1 VVLVVS
7 AAALAPDE
15 TVAMEAGMVVV
26 SVFVV
31 LA

>member
-15 TVAMEAGMVVV
+15 TVAMKAGMVV